1 MVVVFVAGALFLE
14 GDVLMNF
21 DKDSVVL
28 VNVHG
33 NISIRLPEKKI
44 REQMTEEEIST
55 ALRSLL
61 PVVACVFRLNVAD
74 SSLIFNGKK
83 KSSPA
88 LTFERKKRLGA
99 TELN

>member
-1 MVVVFVAGALFLE
+1 
-14 GDVLMNF
+14 MNF

-83 KSSPA
+83 EEFPGIDLRTEKTPWGNRA
-88 LTFERKKRLGA
+88 KLG
-99 TELN
+99 TVKTVLL